1 VYGEAV
7 LRAEVGGIVTLRN
20 CFNDELEY
28 DDFVEHHI
36 VRPGEN
42 EPLMSFVGNTVISGM
57 WRRNEPRP
65 DEGEPESGEGLQT
78 RDQNQKNTTD
88 PTTLT
93 MDRALQVF
101 AGLRSLGAR
110 RK

>member
-1 VYGEAV
+1 M
-7 LRAEVGGIVTLRN
+7 LRTVVGGIVTLRN

-36 VRPGEN
+36 IRPGEG
-42 EPLMSFVGNTVISGM
+42 EPHLPSFVGNTVLSGM
-57 WRRNEPRP
+57 WRPNEYHYP
-65 DEGEPESGEGLQT
+65 DEDEPESGEDDLQT

-88 PTTLT
+88 PTRLT
-93 MDRALQVF
+93 MERALRNF
-101 AGLRSLGAR
+101 AFLQGIGAR

>member
-1 VYGEAV
+1 M

-36 VRPGEN
+36 IRPGAN
-42 EPLMSFVGNTVISGM
+42 EPLLMSFVGNTVISGM

-65 DEGEPESGEGLQT
+65 DEDEPESGEGLQT

-93 MDRALQVF
+93 MDQALQLF
-101 AGLRSLGAR
+101 AGLRSLGLR
-110 RK
+110 QK